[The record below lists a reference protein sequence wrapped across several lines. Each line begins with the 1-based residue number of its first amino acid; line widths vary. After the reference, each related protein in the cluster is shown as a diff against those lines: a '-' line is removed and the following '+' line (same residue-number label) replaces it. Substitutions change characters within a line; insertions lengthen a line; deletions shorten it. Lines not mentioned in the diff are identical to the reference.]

1 MKLFESER
9 KVMEVLWREGEITAK
24 RVSEILGEEIGW
36 NKNTTYTVIKKCVAK
51 GAIERIE
58 PGFVCRALIGKET
71 AQDEEVDDMIDR
83 VFDGSVD
90 LLFAALLRR
99 EKLTPDQIEN
109 LRRRVDELS
118 GEQNEHL

>member
-9 KVMEVLWREGEITAK
+9 KVMEVLWREGEIPAK

-58 PGFVCRALIGKET
+58 PGFVCRALIAKET
-71 AQDEEVDDMIDR
+71 AQEEEVDDIIDR
-83 VFDGSVD
+83 VFDGSAD
-90 LLFAALLRR
+90 LLFSALLRR
-99 EKLTPDQIEN
+99 EKLTPEQIDH
-109 LRRRVDELS
+109 LRRMVDEYT
-118 GEQNEHL
+118 GEQK

>member
-9 KVMEVLWREGEITAK
+9 KVMEVLWREGEIPAK

-58 PGFVCRALIGKET
+58 PGFVCRALIAKET
-71 AQDEEVDDMIDR
+71 AQEEEVDDIIDR

-99 EKLTPDQIEN
+99 EKLTAEQIES

-118 GEQNEHL
+118 GEQK

>member
-24 RVSEILGEEIGW
+24 RVSEILAEEIGW

-58 PGFVCRALIGKET
+58 PDFVCRALIGRET
-71 AQDEEVDDMIDR
+71 AQEEEVDDMIDR
-83 VFDGSVD
+83 VFGGSVD
-90 LLFAALLRR
+90 MLFAALLRP
-99 EKLTPDQIEN
+99 EKLTPEQIES
-109 LRRRVDELS
+109 LRRRVEELA
-118 GEQNEHL
+118 GEGK

>member
-1 MKLFESER
+1 MTLQTYALVQFVAALTWAPLFN
-9 KVMEVLWREGEITAK
+9 TFFA
-24 RVSEILGEEIGW
+24 LGEEIGW

-58 PGFVCRALIGKET
+58 PGFVCRPLIGKKT

-99 EKLTPDQIEN
+99 ETLTAEQIEN

-118 GEQNEHL
+118 GEQK

>member
-24 RVSEILGEEIGW
+24 RISEILGEEIGW
-36 NKNTTYTVIKKCVAK
+36 NKNTTYTVAK

-99 EKLTPDQIEN
+99 EKLTAEQIES

-118 GEQNEHL
+118 GEQK

>member
-1 MKLFESER
+1 MKLYESER
-9 KVMEVLWREGEITAK
+9 KVMEILWREGEITAK

-36 NKNTTYTVIKKCVAK
+36 NKNTTYTVLKKCVAK
-51 GAIERIE
+51 GAVERIE

-71 AQDEEVDDMIDR
+71 AQEEEVDDMIDR

-99 EKLTPDQIEN
+99 EKLTPEQIEK
-109 LRRRVDELS
+109 LRRMVDEYA
-118 GEQNEHL
+118 GEKK